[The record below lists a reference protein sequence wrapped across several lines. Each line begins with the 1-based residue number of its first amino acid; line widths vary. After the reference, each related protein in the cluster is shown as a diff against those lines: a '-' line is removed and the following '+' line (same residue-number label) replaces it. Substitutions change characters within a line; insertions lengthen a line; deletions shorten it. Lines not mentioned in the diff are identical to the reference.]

1 MEQLKK
7 YKTGVN
13 LGKIL
18 IDDMIKSG
26 YWYKCSTISYQLKD
40 FRIRLKE
47 FSCKF
52 HKVSKLWFPY
62 YEGIPWILCFEY
74 INHSNEP
81 IIITCLS
88 DVFVL
93 IDEEDYKFTSLWKVV
108 HNYKSI
114 REEYKKNLFNM
125 TMNDFKHTIKLFPMY
140 TSELSKSKIKSKCA
154 IVFPLPDEENN
165 YYLTMK
171 NGTIEEA

>member
-1 MEQLKK
+1 MVQLKK

-26 YWYKCSTISYQLKD
+26 YWYKCSTISYQLNE

-52 HKVSKLWFPY
+52 HKVSNLRVPY

-74 INHSNEP
+74 INLSNKP
-81 IIITCLS
+81 ISITCLS

-93 IDEEDYKFTSLWKVV
+93 IDEEDYKFTSLSKVY
-108 HNYKSI
+108 NFKSI
-114 REEYKKNLFNM
+114 REEHKKNLFNM
-125 TMNDFKHTIKLFPMY
+125 TMNDFIHAIKLFPMY
-140 TSELSKSKIKSKCA
+140 ASAQLNPKIRRKCA
-154 IVFPLPDEENN
+154 IVFPLPEEKAD
-165 YYLTMK
+165 YYLAIK
-171 NGTIEEA
+171 NGSIEEA